1 MGPHKDR
8 DRDWNAGY
16 KPRNTPEVNGS
27 WNKQGKAYSLEP
39 LEQMS
44 LCSHLDIRLLTS
56 RTMSINP
63 CCLKT
68 GWGTH
73 VYLWRIHFDIWQN
86 QYNIVKF
93 KNKIK
98 FFKKEI
104 KKKIHTHTQNTKSVV
119 IHWASN
125 KKLTHNFSLFSF
137 LSKTF

>member
-8 DRDWNAGY
+8 DGDWNAGY

-39 LEQMS
+39 LGQVS

-73 VYLWRIHFDIWQN
+73 VYLWWIHFDIWQN

-98 FFKKEI
+98 CLKKEI
-104 KKKIHTHTQNTKSVV
+104 KKKRYTHTHTQKHQICGNSLGKQQET
-119 IHWASN
+119 N
-125 KKLTHNFSLFSF
+125 RQFFTFLFS
-137 LSKTF
+137 K

>member
-1 MGPHKDR
+1 MIDVLTKDKGETQRMGPHKDR

-104 KKKIHTHTQNTKSVV
+104 KKKRYTHTH
-119 IHWASN
+119 
-125 KKLTHNFSLFSF
+125 
-137 LSKTF
+137 KTPNLW